1 MQEEKLIT
9 AILTQAV
16 EDAKYTGTSK
26 KKLKHKIEALTWIEN
41 DDPQF
46 EYYCRLLNIEP
57 NYIKSKLDR
66 NLDAKISSKQKS
78 MAKLII
84 AAMEKRM
91 NNEQRRG

>member
-1 MQEEKLIT
+1 
-9 AILTQAV
+9 
-16 EDAKYTGTSK
+16 
-26 KKLKHKIEALTWIEN
+26 
-41 DDPQF
+41 
-46 EYYCRLLNIEP
+46 LLNIEP

-91 NNEQRRG
+91 NNEQRRR

>member
-26 KKLKHKIEALTWIEN
+26 KKLKHKVEALTWIEYN
-41 DDPQF
+41 NPQF
-46 EYYCRLLNIEP
+46 EYDCRLLNIEP

-66 NLDAKISSKQKS
+66 NLDARLVINKNLWQ
-78 MAKLII
+78 
-84 AAMEKRM
+84 
-91 NNEQRRG
+91 N